1 MNLNRDPGNMA
12 QLTTRDLIL
21 IADHH
26 PGDFGEFR
34 NAITANGLHI
44 PLKHV
49 TDGPQLKDYLLAREQ
64 DSTRFPMPQL
74 VLTEWDLPGANA
86 LEFLRWM
93 NEDKDL
99 PMLPIMAWTRVPV
112 SDHDLKEAY
121 HLGLNAFFTKPSK
134 PEETKSVVRL
144 IVDYWRL
151 AEKPIVRRKR

>member
-1 MNLNRDPGNMA
+1 MA
-12 QLTTRDLIL
+12 QLTTRELIL

-26 PGDFGEFR
+26 PEDFGEFR
-34 NAITANGLHI
+34 NAITANGLNI
-44 PLKHV
+44 PLQHV
-49 TDGPQLKDYLLAREQ
+49 TTGPQLKEHLLAKEQ
-64 DSTRFPMPQL
+64 DAAFPMPQL

-86 LEFLRWM
+86 LELLRWIS
-93 NEDKDL
+93 KDQHL
-99 PMLPIMAWTRVPV
+99 AMVPIMVWTRVPV

-121 HLGLNAFFTKPSK
+121 HFGLNAFFTKPNT